1 MVDVP
6 KELLA
11 LGLKASGNK
20 DAQNWVDKIDH
31 LRVLSLEEA
40 TKATKE
46 EFQKA
51 VEAFN
56 WKGYDEMVKVNSEGS
71 KVRIMTQGTD
81 EVIKRISYLRR
92 RRGRMRLCGDRWQH
106 RTERH

>member
-1 MVDVP
+1 M
-6 KELLA
+6 
-11 LGLKASGNK
+11 
-20 DAQNWVDKIDH
+20 
-31 LRVLSLEEA
+31 SLEEA

-81 EVIKRISYLRR
+81 EVIKRIVIYAVEEDECAFVVIDGNIAPKDIDGIIDSA
-92 RRGRMRLCGDRWQH
+92 
-106 RTERH
+106 TSK